1 MPIYEYG
8 CRKCGE
14 CFEEL
19 VRNAQDEA
27 ELKCPACGADAPERR
42 LSACAVRMGEGAGAS
57 APAMPAMGG
66 GCGGGGFS

>member
-1 MPIYEYG
+1 MPIYEYA
-8 CRKCGE
+8 CRKCGK

-27 ELKCPACGADAPERR
+27 GVACPVCGADAPERR
-42 LSACAVRMGEGAGAS
+42 LSACAVRMGEGGGAS
-57 APAMPAMGG
+57 EPAMPPMGG